1 LHFRPL
7 SGYRS
12 VMNIPAS
19 SPRRI
24 LLPDV
29 PVVAADWT
37 KAAVLDS
44 GGEIS
49 VKPVGAVSQRIA
61 AARPIVCHRPA
72 TAARLRAERF
82 PAYDVLELY
91 AFVRPAQFCL
101 PTAAG
106 LAGALGLPMPA
117 TLEDRPLSVI
127 QSAKALLAELAAL
140 HDLEAKPLAEI
151 AGAMMRGGWPW
162 GVAVL
167 SALGHATDS
176 NAAKGYGP
184 AAGLRVWMRLPEWQE
199 RPPPAPPG
207 SYPITDDESEER
219 LAKLLGPGAE
229 TREVQRT
236 YTRAITAAFQPR
248 PAPDQPLLVLAE
260 AGTGTGK
267 TLGYVAPASL
277 WAQRNEGAVWLATFT
292 RNLQRQL
299 DQELDRLY
307 PDPDEKKRKVV
318 IRKGRENYLCLLN
331 YEDAVNRLQASPGDA
346 VALGLLARWAGATR
360 NGDMIG
366 GDLPGWLPEIL
377 GREKT
382 LTMADR
388 RGECIYAACPHYQ
401 KCFIERTVRR
411 ARHAEIVVANHALVM
426 VQAALGGIDDA
437 VRPTR
442 YVFDEGHHIFE
453 AADSAFSAHLSG
465 LEAADLR
472 RWLLGAE
479 GNAVRTRARGLKK
492 RTEGMIAAG
501 EAPDK
506 SSSDGGLAIA
516 LDETLAGARQ
526 LPGQGW
532 RNRIKDGTPH
542 GPTENFLALVR
553 QQVLARSDT
562 GSPYSLEAECT
573 PAIDGLAE
581 AAKALE
587 TALARLEQP
596 LRRLI
601 AGFARKL
608 DADAAQLDTSTRIR
622 IEALMRTLERRG
634 AIPIAAWRSML
645 GALAAATPTE
655 FVDWFSIERMDGQD
669 IDVGLHRHWIDPTL
683 PFARALADHTHGM
696 AVTSATLLNGEEDE
710 AADWAN
716 AEARVGASHLAPPV
730 ARASLISPFNYIDR
744 TKVIVVTDVRK
755 DDLAQ
760 VAAAYRE
767 LFLAA
772 NGGALGLFTAIARLR
787 EVHRQISG
795 ALDQAG
801 LPLYA
806 QHVDA
811 MDISTLVDIFR
822 AEEDACLLGTDAVR
836 EGVDVP
842 GRSLRL
848 VVFDRV
854 PWPRPDI
861 LHKARRTAFG
871 KKGYDDA
878 VTRLRLKQAF
888 GRLIRRATDRGVFV
902 LLDPMMPSRLRG
914 AFPPGV
920 EYLRV
925 GLKDAVETV
934 RAFLK

>member
-1 LHFRPL
+1 MATHPPPPALV
-7 SGYRS
+7 SGS
-12 VMNIPAS
+12 A
-19 SPRRI
+19 RRI

-29 PVVAADWT
+29 PVVVADWT
-37 KAAVLDS
+37 TAAVLNP
-44 GGEIS
+44 GGEI
-49 VKPVGAVSQRIA
+49 AVSPVRSVGQRISG
-61 AARPIVCHRPA
+61 ARPIVCHAPA
-72 TAARLRAERF
+72 TAARLRIERF
-82 PAYDVLELY
+82 QAYDVLELFS
-91 AFVRPAQFCL
+91 FVRPAAFCL
-101 PTAAG
+101 PTVMG
-106 LAGALGLPMPA
+106 LAEAVKVRHPA
-117 TLEDRPLSVI
+117 TLEDRPLALL
-127 QSAKALLAELAAL
+127 QAAKALLTELTQL

-151 AGAMMRGGWPW
+151 AGAMTRGGWSW
-162 GVAVL
+162 GVAVVA
-167 SALGHATDS
+167 ALGGDPNT
-176 NAAKGYGP
+176 AKGYGP

-207 SYPITDDESEER
+207 SHPIAPEESEER
-219 LAKLLGPGAE
+219 LAQLLGAHAE
-229 TREVQRT
+229 VREVQRS
-236 YTRAITAAFQPR
+236 YTRSVTAAFQPR
-248 PAPDQPLLVLAE
+248 PSPDQPLLVLAE

-277 WAQRNEGAVWLATFT
+277 WAEKNEGTVWLATFT

-299 DQELDRLY
+299 DQELDRLH
-307 PDPDEKKRKVV
+307 PDPEEKKRKVV
-318 IRKGRENYLCLLN
+318 IRKGRENYLCVLN
-331 YEDAVNRLQASPGDA
+331 YEDAVNRLQTQPADA
-346 VALGLLARWAGATR
+346 VALGLIARWAGATR

-382 LTMADR
+382 LGLADR

-411 ARHAEIVVANHALVM
+411 ARHADIVVANHALVM
-426 VQAALGGIDDA
+426 VQAALGGMDDT

-479 GNAVRTRARGLKK
+479 GNAVRSRARGLKK
-492 RTEGMIAAG
+492 RTEDLIAAG
-501 EAPDK
+501 SATQDLK
-506 SSSDGGLAIA
+506 GVTSDGGLAIA
-516 LDETLAGARQ
+516 LEEVLEGARK

-532 RNRIKDGTPH
+532 RNRIKDGQPH
-542 GPTENFLALVR
+542 GPTEEFLALIR
-553 QQVLARSDT
+553 AQVLARTDAT
-562 GSPYSLEAECT
+562 SPYSLEAETT
-573 PAIDGLAE
+573 PLNDGLTA
-581 AAKALE
+581 AAKTLD
-587 TALARLEQP
+587 TALARLERP
-596 LRRLI
+596 LRSLI

-608 DADAAQLDTSTRIR
+608 DAESSELDTATRTR

-634 AIPIAAWRSML
+634 AIPVAAWRAML
-645 GALAAATPTE
+645 GSIGATTPTE
-655 FVDWFSIERMDGQD
+655 FVDWFSIDREGGHDV
-669 IDVGLHRHWIDPTL
+669 DVGLHRHWVDPTL

-696 AVTSATLLNGEEDE
+696 VVTSATLLNGEEDQV
-710 AADWAN
+710 ADWSN
-716 AEARVGASHLAPPV
+716 AAQRVGALHLAPPV
-730 ARASLISPFNYIDR
+730 AQTSLISPFNYADR
-744 TKVIVVTDVRK
+744 TKVIIVTDVRK
-755 DDLAQ
+755 DDLTQ
-760 VAAAYRE
+760 VGAAYRE

-772 NGGALGLFTAIARLR
+772 HGGALGLFTAIARLR
-787 EVHRQISG
+787 EVHKQIAG
-795 ALDQAG
+795 ALDEAG

-902 LLDPMMPSRLRG
+902 LLDPMMPTRLKG
-914 AFPPGV
+914 AFPPDV
-920 EYLRV
+920 PYLRI
-925 GLKDAVETV
+925 GLKDAVEEV
-934 RAFLK
+934 RNFLRTD

>member
-1 LHFRPL
+1 MTSRVPSFTVSTAR
-7 SGYRS
+7 R
-12 VMNIPAS
+12 VM
-19 SPRRI
+19 
-24 LLPDV
+24 LPDV
-29 PVVAADWT
+29 PVVVADWT
-37 KAAVLDS
+37 MAAVLGT
-44 GGEIS
+44 GGEIT
-49 VKPVGAVSQRIA
+49 VQPAANLARRLA
-61 AARPIVCHRPA
+61 AARPIICHRPA
-72 TAARLRAERF
+72 MATRLKVDHLAAHDA
-82 PAYDVLELY
+82 LELF
-91 AFVRPAQFCL
+91 AFVRPATFCL
-101 PTAAG
+101 PTVSG
-106 LAGALGLPMPA
+106 LAEALNLPHPA
-117 TLEDRPLSVI
+117 TLEDRPLT
-127 QSAKALLAELAAL
+127 LLNAVKTLLGELARTD
-140 HDLEAKPLAEI
+140 DLAAKPLAEI

-162 GVAVL
+162 GASVL
-167 SALGHATDS
+167 AALGGDPNATT
-176 NAAKGYGP
+176 GYGP

-207 SYPITDDESEER
+207 SQPISADDAEER
-219 LAKLLGPGAE
+219 LQQLLGPGAE
-229 TREVQRT
+229 ARPAQRE
-236 YTRAITAAFQPR
+236 YTRTVTAAFQPR

-277 WAQRNEGAVWLATFT
+277 WAERNEGTVWLATFT

-307 PDPDEKKRKVV
+307 PDPEEKKRKVV

-331 YEDAVNRLQASPGDA
+331 YEDAVNRLQAQPGDA

-382 LTMADR
+382 LGLADR
-388 RGECIYAACPHYQ
+388 RGECIYAACSHYQ

-411 ARHAEIVVANHALVM
+411 ARHADIVVANHALVM

-453 AADSAFSAHLSG
+453 AADSAFSAQLSG
-465 LEAADLR
+465 MEAADLR

-479 GNAVRTRARGLKK
+479 GNAIRTRARGLK
-492 RTEGMIAAG
+492 RRAEDMIATGIGTGATN
-501 EAPDK
+501 
-506 SSSDGGLAIA
+506 DGGLVIA
-516 LDETLAGARQ
+516 LEETLAGARV

-532 RNRIKDGTPH
+532 RNRVKDGVPH
-542 GPTENFLALVR
+542 GPTEIFLALVR
-553 QQVLARSDT
+553 KQVLARVDAS
-562 GSPYSLEAECT
+562 SPYSLEAET
-573 PAIDGLAE
+573 APLIEGLAE
-581 AAKALE
+581 AAKVLAIALQ
-587 TALARLEQP
+587 RLEQP
-596 LRRLI
+596 LRRLM
-601 AGFARKL
+601 AGFQRKL
-608 DADAAQLDTSTRIR
+608 DTEASDLDTASRIR
-622 IEALMRTLERRG
+622 IEGLIRTLERRG
-634 AIPIAAWRSML
+634 AIPVAAWRAML
-645 GALAAATPTE
+645 GALGAETPAE
-655 FVDWFSIERMDGQD
+655 FVDWFSIERNDGHD

-696 AVTSATLLNGEEDE
+696 AVTSATLLNGEEDQ

-716 AEARVGASHLAPPV
+716 AEQRVGAFHLAPPV
-730 ARASLISPFNYIDR
+730 ARTALASPFNYVEN

-755 DDLAQ
+755 DDLSQ

-767 LFLAA
+767 LFMAVG
-772 NGGALGLFTAIARLR
+772 GGALGLFTAISRLR
-787 EVHRQISG
+787 EVHRKI
-795 ALDQAG
+795 APAMDEAD

-822 AEEDACLLGTDAVR
+822 AEEDASLLGTDAVR
-836 EGVDVP
+836 EGMDVP

-861 LHKARRTAFG
+861 LHKARRIAFG
-871 KKGYDDA
+871 KRGYDDA

-902 LLDPMMPSRLRG
+902 LLDPMMPSRLKG
-914 AFPPGV
+914 AFPPDV
-920 EYLRV
+920 PYLRL
-925 GLKDAVETV
+925 GLKDAVATV
-934 RAFLK
+934 SEFINKAP